1 MEWDLLGGVVQVR
14 VEVQAEEVEV
24 LVGWVVTVLE
34 PVPAETVYAR
44 IVERDKR
51 IRQVFPATT

>member
-14 VEVQAEEVEV
+14 VEVQAEEVGV
-24 LVGWVVTVLE
+24 LAGWVVTVLGL
-34 PVPAETVYAR
+34 VPAEIVYAR

-51 IRQVFPATT
+51 IRQVFLATT